1 MVHVAPTVGAGTD
14 REHAADV
21 TTTNPF
27 GQFHLEGVV
36 GDPDTVTAVVTL
48 FGEAG
53 GQVQLEFTDPV
64 ACRSIMLMLGEC
76 AEDLFEAA
84 ERGIEAVI
92 ERTGQQEPEE
102 PLTVEQILRAARP
115 RRQRRSQRPERSEH
129 PDVDGI

>member
-1 MVHVAPTVGAGTD
+1 
-14 REHAADV
+14 
-21 TTTNPF
+21 
-27 GQFHLEGVV
+27 
-36 GDPDTVTAVVTL
+36 
-48 FGEAG
+48 
-53 GQVQLEFTDPV
+53 
-64 ACRSIMLMLGEC
+64 MLMLGEC